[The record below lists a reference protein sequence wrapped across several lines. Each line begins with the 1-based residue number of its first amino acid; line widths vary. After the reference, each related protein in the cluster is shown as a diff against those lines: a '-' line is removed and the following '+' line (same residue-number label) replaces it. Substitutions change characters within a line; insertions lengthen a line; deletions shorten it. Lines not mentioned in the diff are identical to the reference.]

1 MRQKVKKLWS
11 CNLVHSLAFW
21 CKIWSTKSMNKKK
34 LLFVFGGFWNLS
46 SDLPTWL
53 FIFITLRVGSYVFFF
68 FFYNVAACC
77 LSVQRFSVSVSAA
90 VWLQNDDAKYVKL
103 LHGKWMHW
111 PFLPLLILNE
121 EVVSLTP
128 LVDTAFRINILLF
141 LPSLGSDT
149 HNCLVWCMHRLC
161 GSIRICRG
169 LNLALTLELDT

>member
-1 MRQKVKKLWS
+1 MTFHLHHFKGWLIR
-11 CNLVHSLAFW
+11 
-21 CKIWSTKSMNKKK
+21 
-34 LLFVFGGFWNLS
+34 LF
-46 SDLPTWL
+46 
-53 FIFITLRVGSYVFFF
+53 FI
-68 FFYNVAACC
+68 FYNVAACC

>member
-1 MRQKVKKLWS
+1 MENLINKIYEQKKAVICFWGFLEPVLWFA
-11 CNLVHSLAFW
+11 NVTFHLHHF
-21 CKIWSTKSMNKKK
+21 K
-34 LLFVFGGFWNLS
+34 G
-46 SDLPTWL
+46 WL
-53 FIFITLRVGSYVFFF
+53 IRLFF

-90 VWLQNDDAKYVKL
+90 VWLMYVKL